1 MNCQKL
7 SPLNQYTN
15 ILKAQNNYAIAQ
27 NNTAKRC
34 KIMDTMQLNVFD
46 LPRDNILEVLPRFS
60 IGAKYDDAI
69 AQFEKI
75 INEIRLDQLP
85 QELAGN
91 GKSDRH
97 TQAVFPIEIKLATVT
112 NYDSIDD
119 SISGIFSDNTN
130 IPENTLNPRKHGH
143 IEDYLVKGEKGKI
156 YKYRRYVYLDDKK
169 IYRHHHIPQKQ
180 VDAIATMWTRGASA
194 KEICTALG
202 KKYLGK
208 SPA

>member
-1 MNCQKL
+1 
-7 SPLNQYTN
+7 
-15 ILKAQNNYAIAQ
+15 
-27 NNTAKRC
+27 
-34 KIMDTMQLNVFD
+34 MQLNVFD

-69 AQFEKI
+69 AQFESI

-97 TQAVFPIEIKLATVT
+97 TQVVFPIEIKLGDRPKS
-112 NYDSIDD
+112 DSIDD
-119 SISGIFSDNTN
+119 SVSGIFSDDAN
-130 IPENTLNPRKHGH
+130 IPENTLNPRKHGT
-143 IEDYLVKGEKGKI
+143 IEDYLVRGKNEKI
-156 YKYRRYVYLDDKK
+156 YKYQRYVYLDAKG

-180 VDAIATMWTRGASA
+180 TDAIATMWTRGASA

>member
-1 MNCQKL
+1 
-7 SPLNQYTN
+7 
-15 ILKAQNNYAIAQ
+15 
-27 NNTAKRC
+27 
-34 KIMDTMQLNVFD
+34 MDTMQLNVFD

-69 AQFEKI
+69 AQFENI
-75 INEIRLDQLP
+75 IGEIRLDQLP

-97 TQAVFPIEIKLATVT
+97 TQVVFPIEIKLGDRP
-112 NYDSIDD
+112 NCDRIDD
-119 SISGIFSDNTN
+119 SVSGIFSDDAN
-130 IPENTLNPRKHGH
+130 IPETPLYPRTHGI
-143 IEDYLVKGEKGKI
+143 IEMYTSKGRNGKW
-156 YKYRRYVYLDDKK
+156 YSYQRYVYLDAKG
-169 IYRHHHIPQKQ
+169 IYRHHHISKKQ
-180 VDAIATMWTRGASA
+180 IDAIATMWTGGASA

>member
-1 MNCQKL
+1 
-7 SPLNQYTN
+7 
-15 ILKAQNNYAIAQ
+15 
-27 NNTAKRC
+27 
-34 KIMDTMQLNVFD
+34 MDTMQLNVFD
-46 LPRDNILEVLPRFS
+46 LPRDNILEMLPRFS
-60 IGAKYDDAI
+60 LNSKDDDAI

-85 QELAGN
+85 QELAGH
-91 GKSDRH
+91 GKSDQH
-97 TQAVFPIEIKLATVT
+97 TQVVFPIEIKLGTVA
-112 NYDSIDD
+112 NYDSIYD
-119 SISGIFSDNTN
+119 SVSGIFPDNTN
-130 IPENTLNPRKHGH
+130 IPENTLNPRKHGT

-156 YKYRRYVYLDDKK
+156 YKYQRYVYLDGKG

-180 VDAIATMWTRGASA
+180 VDAIATLWASGASA